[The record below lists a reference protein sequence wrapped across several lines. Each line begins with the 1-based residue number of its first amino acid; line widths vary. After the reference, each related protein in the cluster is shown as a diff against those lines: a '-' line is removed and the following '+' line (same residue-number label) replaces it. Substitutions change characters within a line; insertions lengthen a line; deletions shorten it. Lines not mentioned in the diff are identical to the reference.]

1 MKTALVAV
9 SLIGAASVLPFS
21 AGTALAASTAKCS
34 TSVSVSRPRDYTTE
48 IVRVATVKDASVT
61 ATAHYRTVNRT
72 HTGRANAKGSAS
84 IYFYI
89 SGATPGYRVRVSVTV
104 RSGDR
109 GGSCSTSFTPRR

>member
-1 MKTALVAV
+1 MKTAVLAISV
-9 SLIGAASVLPFS
+9 IGAASVLTFPT
-21 AGTALAASTAKCS
+21 GTALASTSAKCS
-34 TSVSVSRPRDYTTE
+34 ASVSASRPRDYTTE

-72 HTGRANAKGSAS
+72 HTGRANGKGSSS
-84 IYFYI
+84 IDFYI

-109 GGSCSTSFTPRR
+109 GGSCSTSFTPQR